1 MTAAD
6 LLLVLTFAGLT
17 AYALFGGADFGAGFW
32 DLIGSRGEDG
42 TAQRGLIDDVI
53 GPVWE
58 ANHVWL
64 IFAIVVVW
72 TAFPPVFAAVAS
84 TLYIPLTLAAFGII
98 LRGSGFAFRKA
109 THGQRG
115 EGLFGRI
122 FGVSSVLT
130 PFFLGTIAG
139 AVASGRVPPGNAAG
153 DVVGSWLNPASLLG
167 GILAVGLCAYLA
179 AVYLTADAR
188 RRGQEAIAEAF
199 RRRALAS
206 GIVVGVVALLGI
218 VILSFDAPRLAGG
231 LGGRGLPLVIASALG
246 GLTSLVLLWTRRFT
260 LARGA
265 AALAVGSVLWGWAV
279 AQYPELLV
287 GHLNVT
293 DAAASE
299 TTLVVLL
306 TCLLVGAVLVIP
318 SLLLLYYLFQ
328 HSSDA
333 MPVSAAQDRHR
344 VGTEERE

>member
-1 MTAAD
+1 
-6 LLLVLTFAGLT
+6 
-17 AYALFGGADFGAGFW
+17 
-32 DLIGSRGEDG
+32 
-42 TAQRGLIDDVI
+42 
-53 GPVWE
+53 
-58 ANHVWL
+58 
-64 IFAIVVVW
+64 
-72 TAFPPVFAAVAS
+72 
-84 TLYIPLTLAAFGII
+84 
-98 LRGSGFAFRKA
+98 
-109 THGQRG
+109 
-115 EGLFGRI
+115 
-122 FGVSSVLT
+122 
-130 PFFLGTIAG
+130 
-139 AVASGRVPPGNAAG
+139 VPPGNAAG